1 MTDKNQNTRADELG
15 WDDDLE
21 DIEFI
26 TLPEGEATFEVTALN
41 RTRKEKGKLGECNVA
56 VLTLLVTHTES
67 GETATFDEELPLHKK
82 LMFLLLQFFTAI
94 GQREH
99 GEEGPFTPNWS
110 KKAIIGATGRCV
122 LDVRTWTKKDQS
134 EGSANQ
140 IKSWIAPGDETSP
153 LPF

>member
-1 MTDKNQNTRADELG
+1 MTEKTQNTSADEIG

-21 DIEFI
+21 DVEFI
-26 TLPEGEATFEVTALN
+26 TLPEGEGTFKVLALT
-41 RTRKEKGKLGECNVA
+41 RTRKAKGKLGECNVA
-56 VLTLLVTHTES
+56 VLTLEVTHTDS
-67 GETATFDEELPLHKK
+67 GEVATFDEELPLHKK

-99 GEEGPFTPNWS
+99 GEEGPFKPNWS
-110 KKAIIGATGRCV
+110 KKAIIGATGRCE
-122 LDVRTWTKKDQS
+122 LDVRTWTKKDQT

-140 IKSWIAPGDETSP
+140 VKTWLSQEDEHDP

>member
-1 MTDKNQNTRADELG
+1 MTEKTQNTSADEIG

-21 DIEFI
+21 EVEII
-26 TLPEGEATFEVTALN
+26 TLPEGEATFEVLGLT
-41 RTRKEKGKLGECNVA
+41 RTRKAKGKLGECNVA
-56 VLTLLVTHTES
+56 ILTLSVNHTDS

-99 GEEGPFTPNWS
+99 GDEGPFKPNWS
-110 KKAIIGATGRCV
+110 KKAIIGATGCCALER
-122 LDVRTWTKKDQS
+122 RTWTKKDGT

-140 IKSWIAPGDETSP
+140 IKTWIAPGEQPED
-153 LPF
+153 LAF